1 MSKKDQEYIVKVER
15 AIAEKYGNEA
25 VQHPKSWWNDEKEED
40 YLIQI
45 KEIYKKDIKK
55 RESKERVEKDG
66 FFVSKKLIN
75 RETKRNCPICD
86 AYSFSRKDDLYM
98 NKFDCCFNCYIQWV
112 EDREERWQ
120 NGWRP
125 NLKEK
130 NNGNNV

>member
-1 MSKKDQEYIVKVER
+1 MPKKDQEYIVKVEK
-15 AIAEKYGNEA
+15 AIAEKYGNET

-75 RETKRNCPICD
+75 RETKRNCPVCD

-98 NKFDCCFNCYIQWV
+98 NKFDCCFNCYVQWI
-112 EDREERWQ
+112 EHREERWQ
-120 NGWRP
+120 DGWRP

-130 NNGNNV
+130 DNGNNV

>member
-1 MSKKDQEYIVKVER
+1 MPKKDQEYIVKIEK
-15 AIAEKYGNEA
+15 AIAEKYGNETI
-25 VQHPKSWWNDEKEED
+25 QHPKSWWNDEKEKD
-40 YLIQI
+40 YLDQI

-55 RESKERVEKDG
+55 KLSKERVEKDG

-75 RETKRNCPICD
+75 RETKRNCPVCD
-86 AYSFSRKDDLYM
+86 VYSFSGKDDLYM

-125 NLKEK
+125 ILKEK